1 MLMYGLLPPTATVV
15 ITYAH
20 YGFKEVVVCLLQLGR
35 LAENEDGTQALKGR
49 RKVWKSER
57 GIICPKW
64 YWGRVNW
71 NPRVCVG
78 WHDPPGPPG
87 PTALWVLLPGGQA
100 WCQAIPIG
108 HTKRWLG
115 GGGIPLQSLVI
126 QSVCPVSK
134 EETNKFY
141 TRSCSLNSPSTVEG
155 YLSS

>member
-1 MLMYGLLPPTATVV
+1 MVYYHHGHGRYHLCTLWLQG
-15 ITYAH
+15 
-20 YGFKEVVVCLLQLGR
+20 GRCLLCLGALQKMRMVPR
-35 LAENEDGTQALKGR
+35 LWMKGR

-57 GIICPKW
+57 GIICPRW
-64 YWGRVNW
+64 YWDRINW
-71 NPRVCVG
+71 YPRVWVG
-78 WHDPPGPPG
+78 GGMTPPAPPA